1 MDLEIHRESRLV
13 EIEDLRAWQGKDLVL
28 VDNDTRIRV
37 WGSGQGAVF
46 YSYLLVGFWLLVGCW
61 LLSSSWLLPLLLWL
75 LLLQVLQIAS
85 CIKQCSSFIID
96 ASCIF
101 DVSQMM
107 LRLVL
112 NTIVACTQITFK
124 IPCTAKVRMHEY
136 KHANTHVVGFKSNST
151 KWHLHDHL
159 QYFLFQHRNGSSP
172 PFQWVMH
179 FQMMD
184 SSCPF

>member
-1 MDLEIHRESRLV
+1 MDLEIHREIQDGWDWRSQSVTRQGRIGV
-13 EIEDLRAWQGKDLVL
+13 AWQRYRDSRCGAHDEVL
-28 VDNDTRIRV
+28 
-37 WGSGQGAVF
+37 VF
-46 YSYLLVGFWLLVGCW
+46 YSYYSWLVFGCW
-61 LLSSSWLLPLLLWL
+61 LLSSSWLLLL
-75 LLLQVLQIAS
+75 LLLQVIQIAS
-85 CIKQCSSFIID
+85 CIKQCSSFVID

-112 NTIVACTQITFK
+112 NTIVACTQITFN
-124 IPCTAKVRMHEY
+124 IPCTAKVRLHEY

-151 KWHLHDHL
+151 KWYLHDHF

-184 SSCPF
+184 SSCPL